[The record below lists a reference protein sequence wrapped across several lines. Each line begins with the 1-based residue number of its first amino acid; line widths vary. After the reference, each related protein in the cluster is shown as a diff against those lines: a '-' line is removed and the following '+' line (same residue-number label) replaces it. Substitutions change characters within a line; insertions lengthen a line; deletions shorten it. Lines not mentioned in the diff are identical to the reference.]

1 MNTPSQTVL
10 DLLELANY
18 YPSPHNGQPM
28 RLQQIDENNFDLF
41 FDRQRGLQST
51 EISYIFSF
59 VSIGVFTEHLR
70 LSADALGH
78 LVTITPELPSEAEL
92 HGEGSVLVGRC
103 KAQWATHQTNPD
115 LEAAIRQRQTSRT
128 KYYAGVDSAVAGK
141 VIESARSAG
150 MKLVQLSKDQAH
162 QAIWLNQRAVFD
174 DMFDEPVR
182 QELDHWL
189 RYDQEQKLRQRDG
202 LSYDCM
208 ELNGRLLKYI
218 VHHPGFLRAPLLA
231 GFIKQYYL
239 KTMKDDSDVFYM
251 MAPFVNGADAY
262 AVGISVMA
270 VWMELSQQN
279 YYLHPFGTIMSNHQ
293 AHSDFIKLVSERD
306 ESRESNY
313 LVFIFRAGKSQPPV
327 RSARIAVNDHLMQE

>member
-1 MNTPSQTVL
+1 MKTPSQTVL

-103 KAQWATHQTNPD
+103 SVRWAAHQTNPD

-128 KYYAGVDSAVAGK
+128 KYYAGVDPALAGK
-141 VIESARSAG
+141 VVESARAAG
-150 MKLVQLSKDQAH
+150 MKLVQVSKDQAH

-182 QELDHWL
+182 RELDHWL

-218 VHHPGFLRAPLLA
+218 VHHPGFLRAPLLS
-231 GFIKQYYL
+231 GVIKQYYL

-251 MAPFVNGADAY
+251 MAPFADGADAY

-270 VWMELSQQN
+270 VWMGLSQQN

-293 AHSDFIKLVSERD
+293 AHGDFIKLVSEVG
-306 ESRESNY
+306 ESRESSY